1 MRKRAAA
8 LPMDVLVIVIIAVLV
23 LVITVLF
30 YGMITGQQIFPA
42 ITERI
47 KQALG
52 MLNESQIKMP

>member
-1 MRKRAAA
+1 
-8 LPMDVLVIVIIAVLV
+8 MDVLVIVIIAVLV